1 MFPKAS
7 QLQPAAKAHAPN
19 VIHVN
24 AKASGA
30 SNGHAGDAATSCK
43 VEDVLEE
50 VIHPSDLARSV
61 HIWALGVV
69 CVLGGHLYGWNAAFA
84 TGFVPYAVSQVI
96 TGAAFVVYMSS
107 AAEVSGKIAFSG
119 GSYGLTRITL
129 GFYAGFLVGFLEAL
143 EYIASAAVSVSYVA
157 DFICSEFDIDDA
169 YQPLMWF
176 IFYAVFIGIFQLR
189 GKYVWNFM
197 VVFALACIAPSVLF
211 VVTNMHRADLPRYG
225 GIVDNTTGSVVWASG
240 TLSSAYFAW
249 LPYTSW
255 GYAGVE
261 CLTLVTSMTTDPK
274 DTIPRGMLSSTWTL
288 FISNV
293 SLIFM
298 VASLP
303 PGMNDAIDDEFP
315 LNN

>member
-1 MFPKAS
+1 MPKAN
-7 QLQPAAKAHAPN
+7 QLLPAAKAPAPN

-24 AKASGA
+24 TKPSAASHGPA
-30 SNGHAGDAATSCK
+30 EDGATSCK

-50 VIHPSDLARSV
+50 EIHYSDRARSV

-69 CVLGGHLYGWNAAFA
+69 CVMGGQLYGWNAAFA

-96 TGAAFVVYMSS
+96 TGAAYVVYISS

-129 GFYAGFLVGFLEAL
+129 GFYAGFLVGFLELL
-143 EYIASAAVSVSYVA
+143 EYIASASVSVSYVA
-157 DFICSEFDIDDA
+157 EFLATEFDIGEA
-169 YQPLMWF
+169 YLPLMWF
-176 IFYAVFIGIFQLR
+176 IFYIVFITIFHLR
-189 GKYVWNFM
+189 GKYVWSFM
-197 VVFALACIAPSVLF
+197 VVFALACIAPSVLL
-211 VVTNMHRADLPRYG
+211 VVTNLHHADLGRYG
-225 GIVDNTTGSVVWASG
+225 GLVDNSTGSVVWASG
-240 TLSSAYFAW
+240 TLSSAYFTW

-255 GYAGVE
+255 AYAGVE

-274 DTIPRGMLSSTWTL
+274 DTIPRGMVAATWTL

-293 SLIFM
+293 ALVF
-298 VASLP
+298 VVPALA
-303 PGMNDAIDDEFP
+303 PGIAECIDDEFP